1 MSKENSMITE
11 LLMLNA
17 GLAPVDVDNG
27 CDPLETIKKMMDSLP
42 EEDRRIAARKFRKQW
57 RKAYR
62 QDDIKIEQGKEPS
75 SGEMRRRV
83 WMVWQMFSENQN
95 IFND

>member
-1 MSKENSMITE
+1 MAKQANMITE

-27 CDPLETIKKMMDSLP
+27 EDPIACIKKMMSMLS
-42 EEDRRIAARKFRKQW
+42 EADRRVAARKFRKQW

-62 QDDIKIEQGKEPS
+62 RDGIDIEQGQKPS
-75 SGEMRRRV
+75 SSEMRRRI
-83 WMVWQMFSENQN
+83 WLVWQMFTDDQKTSS
-95 IFND
+95 D